1 MNVLLVQ
8 QLAWGLQIG
17 GEIARVLAARGH
29 RVSALVHGRE
39 MMHEIGRQ
47 RAVAYGSVHF
57 ADPLYD
63 AGGDVVTPEQ
73 VSEIETRYEL
83 DSVWRVLY
91 CERWLVFTFLDSR
104 RFVPR
109 KPVSN
114 DYILSVGWNT
124 YRFVRDVVETA
135 RPDYA
140 LAPAVG
146 SLANYFL
153 YLECRRAGI
162 PFYSISFTRFGKSFY
177 VADDLYLCS
186 TRVRARFKELVHAP
200 ERSASY
206 GEARRLHTALRRNDP
221 GTRPSYLD
229 RIANPPSRRRHLVRA
244 GRDVAVFPLRVAR
257 AVLRPRRVM
266 AIRNIWMPANSRW
279 NGARNA
285 WVDLRER
292 FRRTDRQGD
301 CLRTLDD
308 VGFDYVHFPLHVEPE
323 LSLLVFAP
331 DYANQIEL
339 CRRIALGLPRG
350 VRLLVKEHPLMV
362 PARPRRFYDDLRGLP
377 NVEMLHSSVPSHAV
391 LTHPRCRAAL
401 VVSSSVGF
409 EAAMNGCPVVLLAPV
424 QYADLPGVTRV
435 ASIEQALDRLRALC
449 ARRPAETDE
458 DERARLAYLCALL
471 ENSVSL
477 DYVERWSAGQ
487 GQIDVAALVDAVE
500 ARLRDREPSETERAP
515 LQRVGNPA

>member
-1 MNVLLVQ
+1 VNVLLVQ
-8 QLAWGLQIG
+8 QLAWGIRIG
-17 GEIARVLAARGH
+17 GEIARVLTERGH

-39 MMHEIGRQ
+39 MMDEIHRQ

-63 AGGDVVTPEQ
+63 AGGDTVSPEQ
-73 VSEIETRYEL
+73 VTEIETRYGL
-83 DSVWRVLY
+83 DSLWRVLY

-114 DYILSVGWNT
+114 DYILSVAWNT
-124 YRFVRDVVETA
+124 YRFVRDVVDVV
-135 RPDYA
+135 RPAYV

-162 PFYSISFTRFGKSFY
+162 PFYTISFTRFGKSFY

-186 TRVRARFKELVHAP
+186 TRVSRRFKELVDAP
-200 ERSASY
+200 ERSAAY
-206 GEARRLHTALRRNDP
+206 GEARRLYGALRRNDP
-221 GTRPSYLD
+221 GARPSYLD
-229 RIANPPSRRRHLVRA
+229 RARRPAVGTHLLRA
-244 GRDVAVFPLRVAR
+244 GRDVGVFPLRVAR

-279 NGARNA
+279 NGARTV
-285 WVDLRER
+285 WIDLRER
-292 FRRTDRQGD
+292 FRRTDRQGE
-301 CLRTLDD
+301 CLRDLGRLT
-308 VGFDYVHFPLHVEPE
+308 FDYVHFPLHVEPE

-350 VRLLVKEHPLMV
+350 VRLLVKEQPLMV

-377 NVEMLHSSVPSHAV
+377 NVEVLHSSVPSHAV

-409 EAAMNGCPVVLLAPV
+409 EAAVNGCPVVLLAPV
-424 QYADLPGVTRV
+424 QYAELPGVTLA
-435 ASIEQALDRLRALC
+435 ASIEHAVDRLRALC
-449 ARRPAETDE
+449 TRRPPETE
-458 DERARLAYLCALL
+458 GDERARLAYLCALL
-471 ENSVSL
+471 ENSVSF

-487 GQIDVAALVDAVE
+487 GQLDVAALVDAVE
-500 ARLRDREPSETERAP
+500 ARLREADTPETEAAP